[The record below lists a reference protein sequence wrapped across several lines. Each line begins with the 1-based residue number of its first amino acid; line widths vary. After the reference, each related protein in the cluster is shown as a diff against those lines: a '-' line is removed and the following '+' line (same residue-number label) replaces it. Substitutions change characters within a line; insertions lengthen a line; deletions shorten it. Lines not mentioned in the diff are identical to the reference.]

1 MLCLRRM
8 CFLFPISLISSFL
21 MFLSPLLFLIQ
32 IGFQTLLSLLP
43 SSFTPTS
50 STPTSSSSLPSSLDC
65 LSLDLFQS
73 CTPISCVLDP
83 PLESPSSFA
92 SPSLLYNPTINLDLP
107 SSSSSSSLDVSIP
120 VNTHLMLTRSK
131 LGFHKP
137 KVL

>member
-83 PLESPSSFA
+83 PLESRSSFA
-92 SPSLLYNPTINLDLP
+92 SLSLLYNPTINLDLP
-107 SSSSSSSLDVSIP
+107 SSSLDVSIP
-120 VNTHLMLTRSK
+120 VNTHPMLTRSK

>member
-50 STPTSSSSLPSSLDC
+50 SSSLPSSLDC

-83 PLESPSSFA
+83 PLESSSSFA

-120 VNTHLMLTRSK
+120 VNTHPMLTRSK